1 MDNREKGQQMKWTT
15 EKRENR
21 EKGQQMKV
29 TTEKRN
35 KRGKDNE
42 RTGQEGVREMK

>member
-1 MDNREKGQQMKWTT
+1 MKWTT
-15 EKRENR
+15 EKRDNR

>member
-1 MDNREKGQQMKWTT
+1 MDNREKGQQRKKTT

-21 EKGQQMKV
+21 EKGQQMKA
-29 TTEKRN
+29 TKEKRN